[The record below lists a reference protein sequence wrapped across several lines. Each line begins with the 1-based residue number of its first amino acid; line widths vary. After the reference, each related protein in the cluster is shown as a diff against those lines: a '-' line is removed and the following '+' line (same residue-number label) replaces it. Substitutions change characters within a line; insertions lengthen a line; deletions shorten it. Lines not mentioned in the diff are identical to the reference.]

1 MVNNAKEAT
10 LSTYENILC
19 VGDPGS
25 GKSSLIRTLPGKKF
39 VYIFDP
45 NGLRSLAG
53 ADVDYEEWLP
63 DSLEL
68 DTTIKRFNRDG
79 KPDDKPATAREP
91 KVYIEWCSS
100 IAEKAEDRFFD
111 SYDWVCF
118 DSITLL
124 QKACFDRQTWINNRY
139 GKPEEMADYRIVG
152 SKMSDLI
159 RSATSEKVNTFFTG
173 HLDVWQDEISK
184 KITTQLA
191 LSGSAKKQ
199 IPLVMSNIWLTECK
213 STEKEIKYTV
223 QTRPADRGLQTIRTS
238 IRGLEMF
245 EDVTI
250 RDFERPEQSGVG
262 KLLTQ

>member
-79 KPDDKPATAREP
+79 KPDDRPATAREP
-91 KVYIEWCSS
+91 RVYIDWCSS
-100 IAEKAEDRFFD
+100 IAEKAENMFF
-111 SYDWVCF
+111 
-118 DSITLL
+118 
-124 QKACFDRQTWINNRY
+124 K
-139 GKPEEMADYRIVG
+139 DYI
-152 SKMSDLI
+152 
-159 RSATSEKVNTFFTG
+159 
-173 HLDVWQDEISK
+173 WQDEISK

-250 RDFERPEQSGVG
+250 RDFEKPEQSGVG
-262 KLLTQ
+262 KLLTK